1 MTHVTYVTCV
11 RRLRRLL
18 IRAFAGKIIHCKRPS
33 TLVNAILSF
42 LQAAQAITN
51 ALMDEAKT
59 MLAGFGRQ
67 LLNFHPNNTVLEVI
81 IQPNVGKIV
90 MFAGLLEQAIMA
102 PSLWICLNDCP
113 GRSMEWSLAL
123 RNSICCVAQWVQCPE
138 FLDGSITLG
147 HIGPGPA
154 LQHAQKM
161 PLRIWGHGRSR
172 EVRKKWTISFLY
184 IYIYIY
190 IYREREILIS
200 I

>member
-42 LQAAQAITN
+42 LQAAQAIRN

-81 IQPNVGKIV
+81 IQPNVAKLSCLQVCWSKLSWPPAFGYASMTV
-90 MFAGLLEQAIMA
+90 LADPWNGVWLCETASVASRSECSVLSSLMA
-102 PSLWICLNDCP
+102 ASPWD
-113 GRSMEWSLAL
+113 
-123 RNSICCVAQWVQCPE
+123 
-138 FLDGSITLG
+138 TLG
-147 HIGPGPA
+147 QVQ
-154 LQHAQKM
+154 LCNM
-161 PLRIWGHGRSR
+161 
-172 EVRKKWTISFLY
+172 RKKCHWGSEVMEDQEKWGKNGQYHLY
-184 IYIYIY
+184 I
-190 IYREREILIS
+190 
-200 I
+200 